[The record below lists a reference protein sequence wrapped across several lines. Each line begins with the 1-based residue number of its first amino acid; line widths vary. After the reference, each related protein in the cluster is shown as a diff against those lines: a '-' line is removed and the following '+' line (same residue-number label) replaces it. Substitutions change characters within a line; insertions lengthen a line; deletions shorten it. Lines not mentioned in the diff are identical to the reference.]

1 MTEASQQVQTALER
15 QIAQMAA
22 KLAGELQERA
32 RQAPVGGVLKACE
45 AVLLGQG
52 RQFLRDCLAATLQEQ
67 ADQAEKKGA
76 PRVAVLAARPA
87 ATRGPAAAS
96 SSPPS
101 AASS

>member
-1 MTEASQQVQTALER
+1 MAEATQQAQSALER

-22 KLAGELQERA
+22 QLAGKLQEQA

-45 AVLLGQG
+45 AVLLGEG

-67 ADQAEKKGA
+67 ADEAEKKGA
-76 PRVAVLAARPA
+76 PRVAALAARPA
-87 ATRGPAAAS
+87 ATRGPDAAS

-101 AASS
+101 ASSI